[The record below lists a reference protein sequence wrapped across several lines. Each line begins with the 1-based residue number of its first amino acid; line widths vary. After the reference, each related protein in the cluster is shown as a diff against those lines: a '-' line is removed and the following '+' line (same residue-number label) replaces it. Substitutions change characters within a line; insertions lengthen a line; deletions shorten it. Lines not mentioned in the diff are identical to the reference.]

1 MIALLRW
8 AGSILT
14 GALNGLLKFAVAI
27 AIVVFAL
34 VLIGLAGG
42 DGLPSNM
49 VLTLDLRQP
58 MADSAP
64 SGFALGGQG
73 VTVMDIVLGLDA
85 AGRDKRVKGVFLR
98 VGGADL
104 SVAQAEEIGAA
115 LKRFRA
121 TGKFVIAHAQDFEA
135 SGLGDYLAA
144 AAADQIWMQ
153 PKSPFYAAGEGG
165 GEFFL
170 RGLLDKIQAE
180 PQMAQRAEYKSAV
193 DELTQTAMTD
203 ADHEQ
208 LTALMQSWYDNAVAA
223 AAQDRKLDQKAMIA
237 AFEASP
243 QLTEDAQK
251 RGLIDEIG
259 YDDDAENA
267 ALRLAGADAKTV
279 SIGQFARVKLAA
291 TPPGP
296 GPRIALIEASGDIVD
311 GSAGG
316 GLFGADRMIAGD
328 DTARAIRQATQD
340 DNVKAIVL
348 RVDSPG
354 GSVTA
359 SDQIL
364 DAVKKAQA
372 VGKPVIVS
380 MGAVAASGGYYIATS
395 ANRIVA
401 EPGTLTGS
409 IGVYSGKV
417 AIGKSLGMIGVGVG
431 EVSVGKN
438 TLMNSGVTPYTD
450 DQWKALNAEADMVYA
465 DFKEKVSKGR
475 KLSLDQVQAV
485 ARGRVWSGADA
496 KARGLVDQLGG
507 FWTAVDLARKLGRL
521 PSGERVVFER
531 YPRRK
536 GFWAAL
542 SGLFGPSNEV
552 RAIEN
557 FTTLMNAPVVQQ
569 AATAVRAMPRS
580 AIELRAVDLPQ

>member
-1 MIALLRW
+1 MIAILRW

-14 GALNGLLKFAVAI
+14 GALSGLLKFAVAI
-27 AIVVFAL
+27 AIAVFAL

-64 SGFALGGQG
+64 SDFTLGGQG

-85 AGRDKRVKGVFLR
+85 AGRDQRVKGVFLR

-121 TGKFVIAHAQDFEA
+121 TGKFVIAHAQGFEA

-153 PKSPFYAAGEGG
+153 PKSSFYASGEGG

-203 ADHEQ
+203 ADREQ
-208 LTALMQSWYDNAVAA
+208 LTALMQSWYDNAIEA

-243 QLTEDAQK
+243 QFTEDAQK
-251 RGLIDEIG
+251 RGLIDKIG
-259 YDDDAENA
+259 YDDDAQNA
-267 ALRLAGADAKTV
+267 ALDLARAGAKTV
-279 SIGQFARVKLAA
+279 SIGQFARVKLAT
-291 TPPGP
+291 TPQGP
-296 GPRIALIEASGDIVD
+296 GPRIALVEASGDIVD

-316 GLFGADRMIAGD
+316 GLFGSDRLIAGD
-328 DTARAIRQATQD
+328 DTARAIRQATKD
-340 DNVKAIVL
+340 GNVKAIVL

-364 DAVKKAQA
+364 DAVRKAQA
-372 VGKPVIVS
+372 AGKPVIVS
-380 MGAVAASGGYYIATS
+380 MGAVAASGGYFIATS
-395 ANRIVA
+395 ADKIVA
-401 EPGTLTGS
+401 EPGTITGS
-409 IGVYSGKV
+409 IGVFTGKV
-417 AIGKSLGMIGVGVG
+417 AIGKSLGLIGVGVG
-431 EVSVGKN
+431 EVGVGKN

-450 DQWKALNAEADMVYA
+450 EQWKALNAEADAVYA

-475 KLSLDQVQAV
+475 KLSLDQVQDV

-496 KARGLVDQLGG
+496 KQRGLVDQLGG
-507 FWTAVDLARKLGRL
+507 FWTAVDLARKLARL

-536 GFWAAL
+536 GFWASLA
-542 SGLFGPSNEV
+542 GLFGPSQEV

-580 AIELRAVDLPQ
+580 AIELRAVGLPQ